1 MSPQR
6 APLLIGNNEF
16 SIKRLEMTK
25 AQAVLVALM
34 IALSVSFGFQK
45 FDSLS
50 DSTTS
55 KTAITF
61 KKDSI
66 ARPQWANLYDS
77 LNLKEQGL
85 SETAFYYAWY
95 GFQKMNL
102 ANPVLAIAD
111 FTQSSR
117 NKRLY
122 VIDLIKRKVLLNTY
136 VAHGRNSGDEFAKHF
151 SNDNS
156 SFQSS
161 LGFYKT
167 LGTYTGKH
175 GLSLRLEGLEKG
187 INDRALERAIVM
199 HGADYVSESFIKN
212 TGRLGRS
219 LGCPAVSTSDSKKL
233 IEMLYNG
240 AGLFIYSADQK
251 YFKASPLLSGLS
263 LDELNH
269 TLGDPFLYTSSK

>member
-1 MSPQR
+1 
-6 APLLIGNNEF
+6 
-16 SIKRLEMTK
+16 MTK
-25 AQAVLVALM
+25 AQAVLVAVM

-45 FDSLS
+45 FDSLT
-50 DSTTS
+50 DSSTS
-55 KTAITF
+55 SSIKIKA
-61 KKDSI
+61 DSV
-66 ARPQWANLYDS
+66 ARPQWASLYDS
-77 LNLKEQGL
+77 LGLKKQGL
-85 SETAFYYAWY
+85 SEAAFYYAWY

-102 ANPVLAIAD
+102 ANPILAIAD
-111 FTQSSR
+111 FSQSSR

-136 VAHGRNSGDEFAKHF
+136 VAHGRNSGDEFAKRF

-167 LGTYTGKH
+167 LGTYNGKH

-219 LGCPAVSTSDSKKL
+219 LGCPAVSILDSKKL
-233 IEMLYNG
+233 ISMLCNG
-240 AGLFIYSADQK
+240 AGLFIYSADEQ
-251 YFKASPLLSGLS
+251 YVKASPLLSDLK
-263 LDELNH
+263 LDKLDH
-269 TLGDPFLYTSSK
+269 TFGDPFLYTSSK